1 MKKSLNVWR
10 VEDFNENGLA
20 KIITKD
26 DRHFWV
32 DVTGKVVSEQAAHVE
47 IMGDHEKY
55 ALVNKSGETV
65 VPYGVYNNF
74 DFSIMEN
81 HNGTAFVAELDGLV
95 GIIDD
100 KGEEIVPFGYYKHIT
115 QCCYLGLDEGYIL
128 PHEFGKNTYTALG
141 NDMSRIIN
149 DKGEIISEKSAS
161 LMNFAVPASYL
172 PILAPR
178 VNENGLW
185 GYVNKENE
193 LIIPYQFPYVQGF
206 KNGFAILSD
215 DSKFEETTI
224 RHNGYHIDETGKQ
237 LHYRIE
243 YDENGE
249 IK

>member
-1 MKKSLNVWR
+1 MIKYLDVSE
-10 VEDFNENGLA
+10 VEDFNENGQA
-20 KIITKD
+20 KIITADEKHYWID
-26 DRHFWV
+26 K
-32 DVTGKVVSEQAAHVE
+32 TGKVVSEQAAHVE

-55 ALVNKSGETV
+55 ALVNKSEETV

-100 KGEEIVPFGYYKHIT
+100 KGKEIVPFGDYKQIT

-128 PHEFGKNTYTALG
+128 PHNFGKNSYTALG
-141 NDMSRIIN
+141 NNMSRIIN
-149 DKGEIISEKSAS
+149 DKGEIISEEAAS

-185 GYVNKENE
+185 GFVNKQNE

-206 KNGFAILSD
+206 KNGFAIVSD
-215 DSKFEETTI
+215 DSRFEETRI
-224 RHNGYHIDETGKQ
+224 RRKGYHIDETGKRLQ
-237 LHYRIE
+237 YTVN
-243 YDENGE
+243 YN
-249 IK
+249 